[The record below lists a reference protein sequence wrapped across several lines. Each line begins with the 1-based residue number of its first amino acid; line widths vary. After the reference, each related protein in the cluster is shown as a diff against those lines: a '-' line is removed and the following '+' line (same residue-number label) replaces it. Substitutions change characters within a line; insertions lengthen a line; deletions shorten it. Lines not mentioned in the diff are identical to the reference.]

1 MKKYIGHTAANI
13 VSHLDH
19 TLLSR
24 TATVGDI
31 EKLCEEAVRYGAASV
46 CVPPCFVPVAR
57 AFDGSLTVCTV
68 VGFPNGYCDGRV
80 KCFETRLAAEAGAD
94 EIDMVINTN
103 MLKSGD
109 IGAVSAE
116 IEAVRRECE
125 GRVLKVIVETCLLSF
140 EEKLAAAHL
149 VSGSRADFIK
159 TSTGFSAS
167 GATADDVALLVK
179 ECRGKQVKAAGGICT
194 PDDAALFLA
203 LGAGRLGSSSLLGML
218 KADIES

>member
-1 MKKYIGHTAANI
+1 MKKYMGYTAADI

-80 KCFETRLAAEAGAD
+80 KCFETRLAAEA
-94 EIDMVINTN
+94 
-103 MLKSGD
+103 
-109 IGAVSAE
+109 
-116 IEAVRRECE
+116 VRM
-125 GRVLKVIVETCLLSF
+125 K
-140 EEKLAAAHL
+140 
-149 VSGSRADFIK
+149 
-159 TSTGFSAS
+159 
-167 GATADDVALLVK
+167 
-179 ECRGKQVKAAGGICT
+179 
-194 PDDAALFLA
+194 
-203 LGAGRLGSSSLLGML
+203 
-218 KADIES
+218 